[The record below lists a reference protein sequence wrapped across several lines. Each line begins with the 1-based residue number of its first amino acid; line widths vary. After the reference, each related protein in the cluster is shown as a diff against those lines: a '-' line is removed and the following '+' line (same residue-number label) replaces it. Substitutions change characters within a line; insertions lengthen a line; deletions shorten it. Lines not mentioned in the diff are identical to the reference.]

1 MISVVAFHFLA
12 GSVAGSIFAVRTLLV
27 LVALVLVESAG
38 VTVAWGVSV
47 GGWALASLIAVQIG
61 YLGGIYVRSV
71 LEHAGIA
78 VSGVQRRHRS

>member
-1 MISVVAFHFLA
+1 LISVVAFHFLA
-12 GSVAGSIFAVRTLLV
+12 GTVAGSIFTVRTLLV
-27 LVALVLVESAG
+27 LVALVLVEGAA

-47 GGWALASLIAVQIG
+47 GGGALASLIAVQIG

-78 VSGVQRRHRS
+78 VSGVQPRHRS